1 MHRWADTG
9 RRAPTLCC
17 QREGSGQTLPH
28 LPRAPTPGARIPRL
42 WSQGFAH
49 DTGTPEVSENPA
61 ETRAQAASPPSCPRE
76 WRAPTG
82 GQSWEFSQGSLA
94 GTARVIYPSPKALGL
109 SHPALS
115 LGSFG
120 PVCLSGLN
128 LGSPRASGP
137 VPSFPGGGTRQNL
150 CLPGSSCSLHAPTP
164 LQGDRDPAFPS
175 GISPHLGG
183 DLQQCGGMFPH
194 FHSM

>member
-1 MHRWADTG
+1 MLSKGGFRTD
-9 RRAPTLCC
+9 P
-17 QREGSGQTLPH
+17 PH
-28 LPRAPTPGARIPRL
+28 LSRAPTPGAHLPRL
-42 WSQGFAH
+42 CSQGFAH
-49 DTGTPEVSENPA
+49 DTGIPEVSENPG
-61 ETRAQAASPPSCPRE
+61 ETQAQAARPPSCPRE

-82 GQSWEFSQGSLA
+82 GQSWELSQGSLA
-94 GTARVIYPSPKALGL
+94 GTARVIHPSPKALGL
-109 SHPALS
+109 SYPAHS

-137 VPSFPGGGTRQNL
+137 VPSFPGGGTGQNL
-150 CLPGSSCSLHAPTP
+150 RLPGSSCSLHAPTP
-164 LQGDRDPAFPS
+164 LRGDRDPAFPS

-183 DLQQCGGMFPH
+183 DIQQCGGMWEH